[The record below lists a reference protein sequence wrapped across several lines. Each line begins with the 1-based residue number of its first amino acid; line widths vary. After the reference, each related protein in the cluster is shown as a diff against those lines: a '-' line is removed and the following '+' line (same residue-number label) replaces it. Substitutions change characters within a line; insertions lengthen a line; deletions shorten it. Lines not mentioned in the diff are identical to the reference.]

1 MNLKTGTHVC
11 RSSQGR
17 KARETGGGPL
27 LRLGTLSGS
36 GGGSEH
42 HYSCISIF
50 FFTCHRA
57 KGITRRWEITGIKG
71 DAISFNEIGFFF
83 SLFLFIGINIQEA
96 VTEHLL
102 ADLFR
107 IPKSVVAKEPWF
119 L

>member
-1 MNLKTGTHVC
+1 MSVGALKGGKP
-11 RSSQGR
+11 GR
-17 KARETGGGPL
+17 QEEAPL

-71 DAISFNEIGFFF
+71 EAISFNETVFFF

-107 IPKSVVAKEPWF
+107 IPKSVVAKEPSF